1 MNYKSIAEYQQ
12 AQRSKA
18 TELSKGQQA
27 EIDANSLEALQQEA
41 QRLEAL
47 HTELCAEHGDSG
59 SIRQKLEETWQK
71 IEDLKELQGSP
82 DSDQT
87 EGSPCEV

>member
-1 MNYKSIAEYQQ
+1 MNYKSIAEYQE

-18 TELSKGQQA
+18 IEPSKGQQP
-27 EIDANSLEALQQEA
+27 EIDGNSLEALQQEA

-47 HTELCAEHGDSG
+47 HTQLCAEHGDSG

-71 IEDLKELQGSP
+71 LEDIKELQESP

>member
-18 TELSKGQQA
+18 TELSKGQQP

-47 HTELCAEHGDSG
+47 HTELCA
-59 SIRQKLEETWQK
+59 
-71 IEDLKELQGSP
+71 
-82 DSDQT
+82 
-87 EGSPCEV
+87 